1 MLLAALKSKK
11 SARVEVVLV
20 ERVKSD
26 FDDLALVTEEYRQK
40 GVVAAA
46 LHGDVRD
53 HFDSIVRQA
62 SGVPLFLFLD
72 PCGANVPY
80 GTLEHILGTDRRERR
95 PATEVLLNISADL
108 TRRVAGALNKGQ
120 NDHPS
125 ITLLDAM
132 CGGQWWQQVAL
143 DAHKSA
149 VDGTWE
155 SAAEA
160 VVTEY
165 ARRIGEA
172 VAMRAVVV
180 PVRRQMHHQ
189 PVYHLV
195 FLTRAEHGLWVFGD
209 ALASARQTWMR
220 LLGPDEQEAEG
231 MLFNAVEE
239 QIQGEHERGVKH
251 IQQNMLDLVG
261 RRGRVKLVDHTL
273 SIFGSTYGVVSEK
286 VVRQAVR
293 ALQKAGTIQ
302 LDAKPRQVRDWQIWR

>member
-1 MLLAALKSKK
+1 M
-11 SARVEVVLV
+11 LV

-26 FDDLALVTEEYRQK
+26 FDELALVTEEYRQK

-46 LHGDVRD
+46 LHGDVCD
-53 HFDSIVRQA
+53 HFDGIVRQA

-80 GTLEHILGTDRRERR
+80 DTLEHILAIDRRERR

-108 TRRVAGALNKGQ
+108 TRRVAGALDKGQ
-120 NDHPS
+120 KDHPS
-125 ITLLDAM
+125 ITILDTM

-165 ARRIGEA
+165 ARKISEA

-209 ALASARQTWMR
+209 ALASARQAWMR

-231 MLFNAVEE
+231 MLFNTVEE

-261 RRGRVKLVDHTL
+261 RRGRVKLVDHTR

-286 VVRQAVR
+286 IVRQAVR
-293 ALQKAGTIQ
+293 TLQKAGTIQ